1 LSVDPRREGAE
12 VRLRVELLEAE
23 LGSDDVD
30 RWFARGR
37 DPVLP
42 APFPRDVGAADPAA
56 ASRLRSA
63 NSMIVVRALCCRS

>member
-1 LSVDPRREGAE
+1 MDPLREDAV

-23 LGSDDVD
+23 LGSDDVG
-30 RWFARGR
+30 RAR

-42 APFPRDVGAADPAA
+42 APLRRDVVGADPAP

-63 NSMIVVRALCCRS
+63 NSMIVVRALCWRS